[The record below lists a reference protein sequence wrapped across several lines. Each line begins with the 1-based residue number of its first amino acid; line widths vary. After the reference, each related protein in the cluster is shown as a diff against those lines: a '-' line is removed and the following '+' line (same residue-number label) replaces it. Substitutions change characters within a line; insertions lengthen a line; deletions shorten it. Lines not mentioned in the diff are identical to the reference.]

1 MIIIDSSKQRIKK
14 VSFANLLVGDLFIRT
29 DDKDVRVKV
38 TKNSYLNLSTSAS
51 GGIINVDSLDF
62 IKVEGELEW
71 WIP

>member
-1 MIIIDSSKQRIKK
+1 MNIIDSSKQRIKK
-14 VSFANLLVGDLFIRT
+14 VSFANLFVNDLFIRT